1 MMNTDITK
9 AAPGPSRNGVE
20 DKMKALLE
28 YTRKLHLGHLRDRLP
43 DLLHEASVNSPS
55 YLDFSLELLRT
66 EQNGRD
72 ATDLAR
78 RLAQARLPRTCD
90 LDKFDFGHSAGV
102 TKAQLRQM
110 RELVWVDQCF
120 NLILMGP
127 SGVGKTFIAAG
138 LIRDAVLRGMKA
150 RLYTMEDLVAILRR
164 KDTSSTGMRAYEN
177 LLKVELLAIDDIML
191 MPLKKEEAIA
201 FFNLVNSLH
210 ERTSV
215 IITTNKAPTEW
226 VSVLNDEVLTAALLD
241 RLLYRADV
249 VKLKGGSYR
258 MDNRSSFLSIQKES

>member
-1 MMNTDITK
+1 
-9 AAPGPSRNGVE
+9 
-20 DKMKALLE
+20 
-28 YTRKLHLGHLRDRLP
+28 
-43 DLLHEASVNSPS
+43 
-55 YLDFSLELLRT
+55 
-66 EQNGRD
+66 
-72 ATDLAR
+72 
-78 RLAQARLPRTCD
+78 
-90 LDKFDFGHSAGV
+90 
-102 TKAQLRQM
+102 
-110 RELVWVDQCF
+110 
-120 NLILMGP
+120 
-127 SGVGKTFIAAG
+127 
-138 LIRDAVLRGMKA
+138 
-150 RLYTMEDLVAILRR
+150 
-164 KDTSSTGMRAYEN
+164 MRAYEN